1 MSLTPSM
8 MLPLGTPLPEFS
20 LPDASGKIVNST
32 ESVGQA
38 GTLVM
43 FISNHCP
50 YVKNMKT
57 ELAAFAREIKSQGI
71 ATIAV
76 NSNDVEKYP
85 ADSPENMAKDVI
97 EFEYSFPY
105 LFDESQAVAK
115 AFQAAC
121 TPDFYLF
128 DATGQLVYRGQFD
141 GSRPGNNIAVS
152 GNDMRRAVDALLGDK
167 GLLDEQIPSVGCN
180 IKWRAGNEP
189 SYFA

>member
-121 TPDFYLF
+121 RPDFYLF